1 MMKDKNYK
9 KIQYILFVI
18 LILNI
23 IVAVSKIVMGNISK
37 SSAMSADGFASLADG
52 LSNVIA
58 IVGVYLAS
66 KPEDEDHQYGHG
78 KIEIIT
84 GLIIGLFLLYAGFN
98 VVMEAIGK
106 IKNPVDINISPLSL
120 LVMLFTLVINII
132 VAYYEYKKGNELNSP
147 ILIADSLH
155 TKSDIFVTVGVII
168 ALILIRLGMPYI
180 LDPVASFVV
189 SLMIF
194 SAAYNVFKENINILI
209 DVKIVDDKEV
219 KNLVMTE
226 YPCVKEM
233 HKIRSRGTKN
243 NVFMDMHIQVDP
255 KMTVEES
262 HRLMHNIERTIQKNI
277 EENAHVIIHI
287 EPYFDNKKDGTVQRR
302 S

>member
-1 MMKDKNYK
+1 MIKDKNYK

-23 IVAVSKIVMGNISK
+23 IVAVSKIVMGNISN

-132 VAYYEYKKGNELNSP
+132 VAYYEYKKGNELKSP
-147 ILIADSLH
+147 ILIADYLH

-194 SAAYNVFKENINILI
+194 YAAYNVFKENINILI

-287 EPYFDNKKDGTVQRR
+287 EPYFDNKKDGTV
-302 S
+302 

>member
-287 EPYFDNKKDGTVQRR
+287 EPYFDNKKDGTV
-302 S
+302 

>member
-132 VAYYEYKKGNELNSP
+132 VAYYEYKKGNELNFP

-194 SAAYNVFKENINILI
+194 YAAYNVFKENINILI

-287 EPYFDNKKDGTVQRR
+287 EPYFYNKKDGTV
-302 S
+302 

>member
-9 KIQYILFVI
+9 KIQYILFAI

-106 IKNPVDINISPLSL
+106 IKDPVDINISPLSL

-287 EPYFDNKKDGTVQRR
+287 EPYFYNKKDGTV
-302 S
+302 

>member
-1 MMKDKNYK
+1 MKDKNYK

-98 VVMEAIGK
+98 VVLEAIGK

-147 ILIADSLH
+147 VLIADSLH
-155 TKSDIFVTVGVII
+155 TKSDIFVTIGVII

-194 SAAYNVFKENINILI
+194 YTAYNVFKENINILI
-209 DVKIVDDKEV
+209 DVKIVDDKQV

-287 EPYFDNKKDGTVQRR
+287 EPYSNNKNITG
-302 S
+302 

>member
-66 KPEDEDHQYGHG
+66 KPEDEDHQYGHV

-194 SAAYNVFKENINILI
+194 YAAYNVFKENINILI

-287 EPYFDNKKDGTVQRR
+287 EPYFYNKKDGTV
-302 S
+302 

>member
-1 MMKDKNYK
+1 MKDKNYK

-132 VAYYEYKKGNELNSP
+132 VAYYEYKKGNELNSS

-168 ALILIRLGMPYI
+168 ALILIRFGMPYI

-194 SAAYNVFKENINILI
+194 YAAYNVFKENINILI

-262 HRLMHNIERTIQKNI
+262 HRLMHNIEGTIQKNI

-287 EPYFDNKKDGTVQRR
+287 EPYFYNKKDGTV
-302 S
+302 

>member
-168 ALILIRLGMPYI
+168 ALILIRFGMPYI

-194 SAAYNVFKENINILI
+194 YAAYNVFKENINILI

>member
-1 MMKDKNYK
+1 MKDKNYK

-23 IVAVSKIVMGNISK
+23 IVAVSKIVMGNVSK

-84 GLIIGLFLLYAGFN
+84 GLIIGLFLLYAAFN
-98 VVMEAIGK
+98 VVLEAIGK

-155 TKSDIFVTVGVII
+155 TKSDTFVTVGVII

-194 SAAYNVFKENINILI
+194 YTAYNVFKENINILI

-287 EPYFDNKKDGTVQRR
+287 EPYFNNKNITG
-302 S
+302 

>member
-58 IVGVYLAS
+58 ILGVYLAS

-287 EPYFDNKKDGTVQRR
+287 EPYFDNKKDGTV
-302 S
+302 

>member
-66 KPEDEDHQYGHG
+66 KPEDEDHQYGHVN
-78 KIEIIT
+78 IEIIT

-194 SAAYNVFKENINILI
+194 YAAYNVFKENINILI

-287 EPYFDNKKDGTVQRR
+287 EPYFYNKKDGTV
-302 S
+302 

>member
-194 SAAYNVFKENINILI
+194 YAAYNVFKENINILI

-262 HRLMHNIERTIQKNI
+262 HRLIHNIERTIQKNI

-287 EPYFDNKKDGTVQRR
+287 EPYFDNKKDGTV
-302 S
+302 

>member
-1 MMKDKNYK
+1 
-9 KIQYILFVI
+9 
-18 LILNI
+18 
-23 IVAVSKIVMGNISK
+23 
-37 SSAMSADGFASLADG
+37 
-52 LSNVIA
+52 
-58 IVGVYLAS
+58 
-66 KPEDEDHQYGHG
+66 
-78 KIEIIT
+78 
-84 GLIIGLFLLYAGFN
+84 
-98 VVMEAIGK
+98 MEAIGK

-168 ALILIRLGMPYI
+168 ALILIRFGMPYI

-194 SAAYNVFKENINILI
+194 YAAYNVFKENINILI

-287 EPYFDNKKDGTVQRR
+287 EPYFYNKKDGTV
-302 S
+302 

>member
-84 GLIIGLFLLYAGFN
+84 GLIIGLFLLYAAFN

-168 ALILIRLGMPYI
+168 ALILIRLGMPYV

-194 SAAYNVFKENINILI
+194 YAAYNVFKENINILI

-287 EPYFDNKKDGTVQRR
+287 EPYFYNKKDGTV
-302 S
+302 

>member
-194 SAAYNVFKENINILI
+194 YAAYNVFKENINILI

-219 KNLVMTE
+219 KNFVMTE

-287 EPYFDNKKDGTVQRR
+287 EPYFDNKKDGTV
-302 S
+302 

>member
-180 LDPVASFVV
+180 LDPVASLVV

-194 SAAYNVFKENINILI
+194 YAAYNVFKENINILI

-287 EPYFDNKKDGTVQRR
+287 EPYFDNKKDGTV
-302 S
+302 

>member
-66 KPEDEDHQYGHG
+66 KPEDEDYQYGHG

-194 SAAYNVFKENINILI
+194 YAAYNVFKENINILI

-287 EPYFDNKKDGTVQRR
+287 EPYFDNKKDGTV
-302 S
+302 

>member
-194 SAAYNVFKENINILI
+194 YAAYNVFKENINILI

-219 KNLVMTE
+219 KNFVMTE

-243 NVFMDMHIQVDP
+243 NIFMDMHIQVDP

-287 EPYFDNKKDGTVQRR
+287 EPYFNNKKDGTVQRR

>member
-194 SAAYNVFKENINILI
+194 YAAYNVFKENINILI

-287 EPYFDNKKDGTVQRR
+287 EPYFDNKKDGMV
-302 S
+302 

>member
-194 SAAYNVFKENINILI
+194 YAAYNVFKENINILI
-209 DVKIVDDKEV
+209 DMKIVDDKEV

-243 NVFMDMHIQVDP
+243 NIFMDMHIQVDP

-287 EPYFDNKKDGTVQRR
+287 EPYFDNKKDGTV
-302 S
+302 

>member
-168 ALILIRLGMPYI
+168 ALILIRLGMSYI

-194 SAAYNVFKENINILI
+194 YAAYNVFKENINILI

-287 EPYFDNKKDGTVQRR
+287 EPYFDNKKDGMV
-302 S
+302 

>member
-194 SAAYNVFKENINILI
+194 YAAYNVFKENINILI

-226 YPCVKEM
+226 YPFVKEM

-287 EPYFDNKKDGTVQRR
+287 EPYFDNKKNGTV
-302 S
+302 

>member
-168 ALILIRLGMPYI
+168 ALILIRFGMPYI

-194 SAAYNVFKENINILI
+194 YAAYNVFKENINILI

-287 EPYFDNKKDGTVQRR
+287 EPYSNNKNITG
-302 S
+302 

>member
-37 SSAMSADGFASLADG
+37 SSAMSADGFDSLADG

-287 EPYFDNKKDGTVQRR
+287 EPYFDNKKDGTV
-302 S
+302 

>member
-1 MMKDKNYK
+1 MKDKNYK

-98 VVMEAIGK
+98 VVIEAIGK

-155 TKSDIFVTVGVII
+155 TKSDTFVTVGVII

-194 SAAYNVFKENINILI
+194 YTAYNVFKENINILI

-287 EPYFDNKKDGTVQRR
+287 EPYFNNKNITG
-302 S
+302 

>member
-194 SAAYNVFKENINILI
+194 YAAYNVFKENINILI

-243 NVFMDMHIQVDP
+243 NVFMDMHIQVDS

-277 EENAHVIIHI
+277 EENANVIIHI
-287 EPYFDNKKDGTVQRR
+287 EPYFDNKKDGTV
-302 S
+302 

>member
-1 MMKDKNYK
+1 MKDKNYK

-84 GLIIGLFLLYAGFN
+84 GLIIGLFLLYAAFN
-98 VVMEAIGK
+98 VVLEAIVK

-194 SAAYNVFKENINILI
+194 YAAYNVFKENINILI

-262 HRLMHNIERTIQKNI
+262 HRLMHNIEKTIQKNI

-287 EPYFDNKKDGTVQRR
+287 EPYSNNKNITG
-302 S
+302 

>member
-194 SAAYNVFKENINILI
+194 YAAYNVFKENINILI
-209 DVKIVDDKEV
+209 DVKIVDDMEV

-287 EPYFDNKKDGTVQRR
+287 EPYFDNKKDGTV
-302 S
+302 

>member
-9 KIQYILFVI
+9 KIQYILFII

-194 SAAYNVFKENINILI
+194 YAAYNVFKENINILI
-209 DVKIVDDKEV
+209 DVKLVDDKEV

-287 EPYFDNKKDGTVQRR
+287 EPYFDNKKDGTV
-302 S
+302 

>member
-9 KIQYILFVI
+9 KIQYILFAI

-106 IKNPVDINISPLSL
+106 IKDPVDINISPLSL

-194 SAAYNVFKENINILI
+194 YAAYNVFKENINILI

-287 EPYFDNKKDGTVQRR
+287 EPYFYNKKDGTV
-302 S
+302 

>member
-168 ALILIRLGMPYI
+168 ALISIRLGMPYV

-243 NVFMDMHIQVDP
+243 NVFIDMHIQVDP

-277 EENAHVIIHI
+277 EENTHVIIHI
-287 EPYFDNKKDGTVQRR
+287 EPYFDNKKDGAV
-302 S
+302 

>member
-1 MMKDKNYK
+1 MKDKNYK

-84 GLIIGLFLLYAGFN
+84 GLIIGLFLLYAAFN
-98 VVMEAIGK
+98 VVLEAIGK

-194 SAAYNVFKENINILI
+194 YAAYNVFKENINILI
-209 DVKIVDDKEV
+209 DVKIVDDMEV

-287 EPYFDNKKDGTVQRR
+287 EPYFDNKKDGTV
-302 S
+302 

>member
-180 LDPVASFVV
+180 LDPVASLVV

-194 SAAYNVFKENINILI
+194 YAAYNVFKENINILI

-243 NVFMDMHIQVDP
+243 NAFMDMHIQVDP

-287 EPYFDNKKDGTVQRR
+287 EPYFDNKKDGTV
-302 S
+302 

>member
-194 SAAYNVFKENINILI
+194 YAAYNVFRENINILI

-233 HKIRSRGTKN
+233 HKIRSRGIKN
-243 NVFMDMHIQVDP
+243 NAFMDMHIQVDP

-287 EPYFDNKKDGTVQRR
+287 EPYFDNKKDGTV
-302 S
+302 

>member
-1 MMKDKNYK
+1 MKDKNYK

-168 ALILIRLGMPYI
+168 ALILIRFGMPYI

-194 SAAYNVFKENINILI
+194 YAAYNVFKENINILI

-287 EPYFDNKKDGTVQRR
+287 EPYFDNKKDGTV
-302 S
+302 

>member
-9 KIQYILFVI
+9 KIQYILFAI

-194 SAAYNVFKENINILI
+194 YAAYNVFKENINILI

-233 HKIRSRGTKN
+233 HKIRSRGTNN

-287 EPYFDNKKDGTVQRR
+287 EPYFDNKKDGTV
-302 S
+302 

>member
-180 LDPVASFVV
+180 LDPVASLVV

-194 SAAYNVFKENINILI
+194 YTAYNVFKENINILI

-287 EPYFDNKKDGTVQRR
+287 EPYFDDKKDGTV
-302 S
+302 